1 MLSFHTSD
9 GCFSSFYLYLNETVK
24 VLTKVYGP
32 VISRGSLEVG
42 REELGWG
49 GPVSPGFPTRDA
61 VLWGGVLKNLP
72 YLLQSCDLIP

>member
-1 MLSFHTSD
+1 MLSLHTSD

-49 GPVSPGFPTRDA
+49 ALSLQGSPLEMLFFGEA
-61 VLWGGVLKNLP
+61 
-72 YLLQSCDLIP
+72 S